1 MRSLPILEYTTPQI
15 SFTEKLLKKF
25 LDDALPNAPKRIL
38 AVSRSCPGRVSLNG
52 SATEVNVSGT
62 VDCYKGVGE
71 ED

>member
-1 MRSLPILEYTTPQI
+1 MTY
-15 SFTEKLLKKF
+15 
-25 LDDALPNAPKRIL
+25 PNAPKRIL

>member
-1 MRSLPILEYTTPQI
+1 MINFVFP
-15 SFTEKLLKKF
+15 
-25 LDDALPNAPKRIL
+25 DHVAPNAPKRIL
-38 AVSRSCPGRVSLNG
+38 AVSGSCPGRVSLNG